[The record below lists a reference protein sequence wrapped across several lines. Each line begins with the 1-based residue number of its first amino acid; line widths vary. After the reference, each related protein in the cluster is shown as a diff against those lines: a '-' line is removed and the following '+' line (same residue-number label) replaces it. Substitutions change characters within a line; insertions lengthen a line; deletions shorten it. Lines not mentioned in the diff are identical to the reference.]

1 MELITPLSDFD
12 SIKSRGLIFLRCKVC
27 GGVFTAVKSQVQ
39 KVLKKC
45 SLITL
50 ESCSVKCAAKLRDK
64 KIQMPCQQCGK
75 PVFRREKEIPESGF
89 CFCNKSCSAR
99 YSNAHK
105 TTGTRRSK
113 LEKWIELELKKRY
126 PTLEIHFNKNE
137 AISAELDIY
146 IPSLKLAVELNGI
159 FHYEPIFSEE
169 KLEKIQ
175 NNDQRKL
182 QACAERGISFCVID
196 TSSQKIFKEKTSL
209 RFLEII
215 TTLIDGKLGSLKA
228 VAAS

>member
-1 MELITPLSDFD
+1 
-12 SIKSRGLIFLRCKVC
+12 
-27 GGVFTAVKSQVQ
+27 
-39 KVLKKC
+39 
-45 SLITL
+45 
-50 ESCSVKCAAKLRDK
+50 
-64 KIQMPCQQCGK
+64 MPCQQCGK